1 MRKFLHTYFP
11 LSLAFLLMLGCATI
25 NSLTATQTVIVNQLI
40 TLGAKVYIQKA
51 GGTAVPPSL
60 YSTAQQARAQTVYN
74 DAAEI
79 AGYAAGTVSVTQL
92 DAGLNKWVAAG
103 KTPLDQG
110 VRAALV
116 TEVNILLSTNVNT
129 GVINAA
135 ATALVTDVATDFEAA
150 ATAYGA
156 VPGATVSSRHGH

>member
-1 MRKFLHTYFP
+1 MMRKLYLVLP
-11 LSLAFLLMLGCATI
+11 LLALAGCATLSSI
-25 NSLTATQTVIVNQLI
+25 TTTQTVIVNQLI
-40 TLGAKVYIQKA
+40 TLGAEVYIQKA
-51 GGTAVPPSL
+51 GGTPVPPAL

-79 AGYAAGTVSVTQL
+79 AGFATGTITVTQL
-92 DAGLNKWVAAG
+92 DASLNKWVVAG

-116 TEVNILLSTNVNT
+116 GEVNVLLATKVNT

-150 ATAYGA
+150 ALAYGA
-156 VPGATVSSRHGH
+156 TAAAKG